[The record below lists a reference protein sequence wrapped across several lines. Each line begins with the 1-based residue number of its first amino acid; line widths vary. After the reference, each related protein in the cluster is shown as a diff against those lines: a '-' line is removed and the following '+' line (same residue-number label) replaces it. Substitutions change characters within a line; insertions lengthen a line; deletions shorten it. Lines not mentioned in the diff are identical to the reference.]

1 MSQIPGGKPA
11 LIPKASSRGV
21 MGFAMGVKVEE
32 EDQHH
37 MRKPREDWCPH
48 SELAG
53 ELDILIGSASERD
66 LFLFVLRDLVLLH
79 WALAMS
85 DPHAQGLRKSHF
97 PHTGSIG
104 KFLLKPIALSLWI
117 KKHTKLVLN

>member
-1 MSQIPGGKPA
+1 MSQIPRGKPA

-37 MRKPREDWCPH
+37 MLKPRKDWCPH
-48 SELAG
+48 SELEG
-53 ELDILIGSASERD
+53 ELDILIRSVSERD
-66 LFLFVLRDLVLLH
+66 LFPKLLVLSYLVLIH

-97 PHTGSIG
+97 PHT
-104 KFLLKPIALSLWI
+104 
-117 KKHTKLVLN
+117 